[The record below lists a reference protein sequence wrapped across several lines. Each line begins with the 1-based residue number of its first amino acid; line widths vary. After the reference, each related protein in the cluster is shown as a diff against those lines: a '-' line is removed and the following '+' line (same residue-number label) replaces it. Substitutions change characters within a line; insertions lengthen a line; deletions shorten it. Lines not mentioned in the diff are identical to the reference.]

1 MPELSV
7 ALPSARRDAVQLCAA
22 LPPAMHFA
30 SRAGTAPSAGS
41 AALLASARSRSA
53 ASSAAVMLASC

>member
-41 AALLASARSRSA
+41 AALCHGYFFEHPIA
-53 ASSAAVMLASC
+53 AESIRL